1 VAEADGIVGGP
12 SVGDPNDAH
21 EDGSAEDD
29 EVGTVGLEGG
39 DEDERPE
46 EGDDGQRLEKH
57 LGDGVARAGA
67 ADGSAAE
74 AIDEEGEREDGSAA
88 EADDVGELL
97 RSDAQGGDG
106 DDGPVD
112 YAGDG
117 HGLGAGGEEV
127 FTKVVEP
134 GGRVHAVGGS

>member
-1 VAEADGIVGGP
+1 MVDPTGAGDTFAGGFVGYI
-12 SVGDPNDAH
+12 A
-21 EDGSAEDD
+21 A
-29 EVGTVGLEGG
+29 
-39 DEDERPE
+39 
-46 EGDDGQRLEKH
+46 
-57 LGDGVARAGA
+57 AG
-67 ADGSAAE
+67 AE
-74 AIDEEGEREDGSAA
+74 AIDEEGEGEDGSAA

-127 FTKVVEP
+127 GAKVVEP